1 MKLSDV
7 AISERYRADLLRLH
21 VWMGLSAPNELC
33 LDDYGDV
40 SRIRDILDHQNIGY
54 ARRSDYV
61 RSICSMMNKLGIE
74 HDDYCKLLREYD
86 VKGRGHHTVDTVVDM
101 STLERVVSGD
111 HAAEPGIRLMCI
123 VLLNGMELSMKNV
136 HDYLSGTLTGTV
148 DHDSKL
154 WKVKG
159 REYEIGDKMR
169 EVLAALE
176 LDSCKLTYREF
187 SSKFKSVVGSTY
199 SVVYRSLKAPVVSK
213 VPKKK
218 LPAQPHNELRVQLSE
233 HIVSI
238 HLDNLSHM
246 WNRIYGEE
254 VLDYYRYDTL
264 ECYENVKALTD
275 LSRNTKINYVT
286 AICILLEEI
295 AGCLYN
301 EYKMYQLE
309 LQLDEYKSNLCRN
322 VPWFLDLYQDIKRV
336 YETSNHKSLRVLC
349 LVVLSNVCENNGKL
363 LISEQEI
370 GVIRPSDLI
379 NTKFVD
385 DGKHSYLDLQSRN
398 WLIRKGQ
405 TKNKMERLLC
415 ISETLSKGIE
425 EIYENKLPE
434 YMIVSKNGKQYSGS
448 MSDVIKEHVGC
459 TFDEI
464 RSSYFSWRER
474 TVADRTELLRLCH
487 RQGHKFSTAMMN
499 YKRVHA
505 S

>member
-1 MKLSDV
+1 M
-7 AISERYRADLLRLH
+7 
-21 VWMGLSAPNELC
+21 
-33 LDDYGDV
+33 
-40 SRIRDILDHQNIGY
+40 
-54 ARRSDYV
+54 
-61 RSICSMMNKLGIE
+61 
-74 HDDYCKLLREYD
+74 
-86 VKGRGHHTVDTVVDM
+86 
-101 STLERVVSGD
+101 
-111 HAAEPGIRLMCI
+111 
-123 VLLNGMELSMKNV
+123 
-136 HDYLSGTLTGTV
+136 
-148 DHDSKL
+148 
-154 WKVKG
+154 
-159 REYEIGDKMR
+159 
-169 EVLAALE
+169 
-176 LDSCKLTYREF
+176 
-187 SSKFKSVVGSTY
+187 
-199 SVVYRSLKAPVVSK
+199 
-213 VPKKK
+213 
-218 LPAQPHNELRVQLSE
+218 
-233 HIVSI
+233 
-238 HLDNLSHM
+238 
-246 WNRIYGEE
+246 
-254 VLDYYRYDTL
+254 
-264 ECYENVKALTD
+264 
-275 LSRNTKINYVT
+275 T